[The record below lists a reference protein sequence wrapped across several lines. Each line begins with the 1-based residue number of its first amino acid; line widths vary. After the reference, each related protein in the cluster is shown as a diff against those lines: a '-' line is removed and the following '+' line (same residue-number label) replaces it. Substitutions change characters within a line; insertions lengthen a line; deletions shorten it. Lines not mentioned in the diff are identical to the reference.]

1 MIRTVR
7 LAVAVAGLLLMGSLD
22 AAWAQPVF
30 SPSQDPLA
38 GARVFGAKGCVKCHS
53 INGVGGKVGPDLAQR
68 IKPRSF
74 YDVATAMWNHL
85 PRMADRMK
93 QLGITRPQLTAQ
105 EAGDLVG
112 FLYTLNY
119 FDQPGNVAAGRQLFS
134 EKKCIVCHQVG
145 GTGGVV
151 GPNLDSLKQF
161 ASPIYV
167 ASAMWNHGP
176 AMAEAMKAKGVE
188 RPTFTAQELRDLV
201 AFLAPATGG
210 APEGPLFVLPGR
222 PALGRDLFVEKKCIQ
237 CHSVGGVGGKVG
249 PDLVGLGVRRSP
261 VEFAAT
267 IWNKA
272 PAMMAAMATR
282 GITVPQLRPEDMA
295 DLVAYLYSV
304 RYFASGGSV
313 PKGWVVA
320 SNKGCLQCHGVSGE
334 RGKPASD
341 LTKAKGLDSSAAV
354 LAALWNHTV
363 VTAKVAG
370 QKLEWPMLKADEMA
384 DLVTLLESISQPQRT
399 P

>member
-1 MIRTVR
+1 
-7 LAVAVAGLLLMGSLD
+7 
-22 AAWAQPVF
+22 
-30 SPSQDPLA
+30 
-38 GARVFGAKGCVKCHS
+38 
-53 INGVGGKVGPDLAQR
+53 
-68 IKPRSF
+68 
-74 YDVATAMWNHL
+74 
-85 PRMADRMK
+85 
-93 QLGITRPQLTAQ
+93 
-105 EAGDLVG
+105 
-112 FLYTLNY
+112 
-119 FDQPGNVAAGRQLFS
+119 
-134 EKKCIVCHQVG
+134 
-145 GTGGVV
+145 
-151 GPNLDSLKQF
+151 
-161 ASPIYV
+161 
-167 ASAMWNHGP
+167 
-176 AMAEAMKAKGVE
+176 MAEAMKAKGVE
-188 RPTFTAQELRDLV
+188 RPTFTAQELRDLI

-210 APEGPLFVLPGR
+210 APEGPLYVLPGR
-222 PALGRDLFVEKKCIQ
+222 PQLGRELFVEKKCVR
-237 CHSVGGVGGKVG
+237 CHSVSGVGGTLG
-249 PDLVGLGVRRSP
+249 PDLVALGVRRSP

-272 PAMMAAMATR
+272 PAMMAAMETR

-313 PKGWVVA
+313 PRGWVVA

-363 VTAKVAG
+363 VTARVAG